1 MVTKRSEKSSPLG
14 SSERTPNGRKERSKA
29 KKHKKPKQEG
39 AASELPMTIGSFQQE
54 QDPGTKEKVQDG
66 TPHKQK
72 ERRASKPKGQ
82 RHKLRN
88 ERLEG
93 MAEAQASRDFPVQT
107 DSKNTTALFL
117 GDNAPKWKDADPKHL
132 IVKAKPKEI
141 TLMLE
146 TDGSKSSDPHRR
158 TRGRL

>member
-1 MVTKRSEKSSPLG
+1 
-14 SSERTPNGRKERSKA
+14 
-29 KKHKKPKQEG
+29 
-39 AASELPMTIGSFQQE
+39 MTIGSFHKDG
-54 QDPGTKEKVQDG
+54 DPGTKEKGQDG
-66 TPHKQK
+66 TPREQK
-72 ERRASKPKGQ
+72 ERRASKPKVQ

-88 ERLEG
+88 ERAEG
-93 MAEAQASRDFPVQT
+93 MADTHNSRDFPVQT

-146 TDGSKSSDPHRR
+146 TDGSRSSDPHRR
-158 TRGRL
+158 TRGRF